1 MIPELHAILRPWGW
15 VLENVANF
23 ATLQEGEYAEAL
35 RSTMAA
41 MNMNMHAKV
50 LDLQDVL
57 PLKRRRW

>member
-23 ATLQEGEYAEAL
+23 ATLQHGDYVEAL
-35 RSTMAA
+35 QEAMAV
-41 MNMNMHAKV
+41 MKMNMHTKV

-57 PLKRRRW
+57 PLKRRR

>member
-23 ATLQEGEYAEAL
+23 ATLQHGHYVEAL
-35 RSTMAA
+35 QEAMAV
-41 MNMNMHAKV
+41 MNMSMHTRV

-57 PLKRRRW
+57 PLKRRR